1 MKITGGSGM
10 QVQGA
15 TAVERQVYQFSDPD
29 HPLKWDEAM
38 WFLVWIGVWAVALAI
53 LLPALI

>member
-1 MKITGGSGM
+1 M